1 MENLF
6 PSAALNI
13 GLEQSTV
20 VCIIQSS
27 LHCPH
32 IIVEAYTSGTW
43 TLGFLILLFKGCNLC
58 QFVYKLSLLGSS
70 TTCSEQ

>member
-1 MENLF
+1 VENLF

-27 LHCPH
+27 LYCPH
-32 IIVEAYTSGTW
+32 IVD
-43 TLGFLILLFKGCNLC
+43 FLRVKI
-58 QFVYKLSLLGSS
+58 YAELSR
-70 TTCSEQ
+70 TH